1 MIIIFLSI
9 IITAL
14 VFIVSAV
21 IGNISLRILNK
32 HFNTDRFNS
41 QR

>member
-21 IGNISLRILNK
+21 IGNISSRILSK